1 MKVIILSY
9 TDYKEKDR
17 IYNAIATDGY
27 ISFKVRGGSVNTSP
41 YIWLT
46 NPLTVADVELTSDGR
61 YKYPVMKEALL
72 VSSPIGLDDSLE
84 YLFAIGIIQEVSKNM
99 MTDEEKHLLYNDIQ
113 FALEALKNKKDPYM
127 VTLIFLARAIRLSGA
142 GFEVDQCVFCGSKS
156 DIVLFSFPDGG
167 FVCKN
172 CKEDDMVNSLS
183 PNQMHLVRY
192 IFKSPNYSC
201 VGIDRY
207 SLEDKK
213 AVIHAFKE
221 YISDD
226 LGVNLITINSL
237 IN

>member
-1 MKVIILSY
+1 MKVIILSN

-17 IYNAIATDGY
+17 IYNAIAVDGFV
-27 ISFKVRGGSVNTSP
+27 SFKVRGGSVNTSP

-61 YKYPVMKEALL
+61 YKYPIMKEATLI
-72 VSSPIGLDDSLE
+72 SSPIGVNDDLE
-84 YLFAIGIIQEVSKNM
+84 YLFAVGVIQEVSKFM
-99 MTDEEKHLLYNDIQ
+99 LTDEEKHLLFNDIL
-113 FALEALKNKKDPYM
+113 FAIEALKNKKDPYM
-127 VTLIFLARAIRLSGA
+127 VTLIFLARAMKISGS
-142 GFEVDQCVFCGSKS
+142 GFEVDHCVFCGSKS

-172 CKEDDMVNSLS
+172 CKEDGMVNSLS
-183 PNQMHLVRY
+183 ANQMHLVRY

-201 VGIDRY
+201 VGIERFTLD
-207 SLEDKK
+207 DKK
-213 AVIHAFKE
+213 AVVRAFKE
-221 YISDD
+221 YISED